1 MTIDTDRS
9 YQPFSGLIGRSKG
22 EKDKQ
27 PGEERRGKAQKN
39 VFVMYRFLR
48 SHVVVSKGC
57 MCERALCLRTRFL
70 GLANQMD

>member
-1 MTIDTDRS
+1 MTLIDSISTSVALSVEAREAKTNI
-9 YQPFSGLIGRSKG
+9 Q
-22 EKDKQ
+22 
-27 PGEERRGKAQKN
+27 ERGGKVQKN